1 MSANSNG
8 LLFGM
13 IEKETIT
20 TLTQNLSDFLMIF
33 SPIIGYLAQGI
44 KFQRTHSSE
53 GFSKYMCLLL
63 IFANLLRIFFWIGK
77 QFTVILL
84 YQSCIVILSQFYLIH
99 MSLKYDTTNPSNLL
113 PITTIISKETEK
125 ISKSNFVSLF
135 SFNQTFNKKNFWK
148 WKNEIE
154 YYKFTI
160 IFVLMF
166 SVLCKVIGYNNMYY
180 IDSIGAISTFSESVI
195 ALPQIKENFMTHNC
209 KNISFFM
216 VLMWLLG
223 DIFKTGYYI
232 YTLSPMQFIVFGC
245 FQVMLDIILTSQVVY
260 YNSKEGKNEKIKLNK
275 GEEFKKNEEDMRLMN
290 EGDDNDGIN
299 EEVGINLDISDK
311 KKEPKEMNEEGEDNN
326 NNNNEKN
333 E

>member
-135 SFNQTFNKKNFWK
+135 SFNQTFN
-148 WKNEIE
+148 NE
-154 YYKFTI
+154 
-160 IFVLMF
+160 FVPR
-166 SVLCKVIGYNNMYY
+166 VLKETGKPRKQSSLNDLTYVQFNESGVVPR
-180 IDSIGAISTFSESVI
+180 ID
-195 ALPQIKENFMTHNC
+195 P
-209 KNISFFM
+209 
-216 VLMWLLG
+216 
-223 DIFKTGYYI
+223 KTG
-232 YTLSPMQFIVFGC
+232 
-245 FQVMLDIILTSQVVY
+245 IISIIPDW
-260 YNSKEGKNEKIKLNK
+260 SKN
-275 GEEFKKNEEDMRLMN
+275 
-290 EGDDNDGIN
+290 
-299 EEVGINLDISDK
+299 
-311 KKEPKEMNEEGEDNN
+311 
-326 NNNNEKN
+326 
-333 E
+333 

>member
-1 MSANSNG
+1 MSGNLNT
-8 LLFGM
+8 LLFGI
-13 IEKETIT
+13 IEKETIA
-20 TLTQNLSDFLMIF
+20 TLTKNLCDFLMIF
-33 SPIIGYLAQGI
+33 SPSIGYLAQGI

-84 YQSCIVILSQFYLIH
+84 YQSCVVILSQFYLIH
-99 MSLKYDTTNPSNLL
+99 MSLKYDTSNPSNLL
-113 PITTIISKETEK
+113 PITTIISKEKEK
-125 ISKSNFVSLF
+125 ISKSNFASLF
-135 SFNQTFNKKNFWK
+135 SFSQTFSQKNFWK

-160 IFVLMF
+160 IFVMMF
-166 SVLCKVIGYNNMYY
+166 SVLCKVVGYNNMYY

-216 VLMWLLG
+216 VFMWLVG
-223 DIFKTGYYI
+223 DIFKTIYYI
-232 YTLSPMQFIVFGC
+232 FTLSPMQFVVFGC

-260 YNSKEGKNEKIKLNK
+260 YNRFEGKKEKINK
-275 GEEFKKNEEDMRLMN
+275 NKNKREEAKKNEEDMRLMN

-299 EEVGINLDISDK
+299 EEGINLDISDK
-311 KKEPKEMNEEGEDNN
+311 KKETKEMNDEEINN
-326 NNNNEKN
+326 KKE
-333 E
+333 